1 MSRKAKLFVFSA
13 PSGSGKTTIVRNVL
27 KKFPELIFSIS
38 ATTRKKRDH
47 EFDGKDYF
55 FIDEKEFLRQIDEGK
70 FVEWERFY
78 GYYYGTL
85 KKFVDS
91 KLDEGSSLVFEVDV
105 KGALSIKKHYPESVL
120 IFIMPPSIEE
130 LRNRL
135 INRNTETSED
145 LQKRIE
151 RAELELSYK
160 DKFDHLVV
168 NNDLDQAI
176 EEVKNIIKL
185 ELNEVTKDGM
195 SSN

>member
-1 MSRKAKLFVFSA
+1 M
-13 PSGSGKTTIVRNVL
+13 
-27 KKFPELIFSIS
+27 
-38 ATTRKKRDH
+38 
-47 EFDGKDYF
+47 
-55 FIDEKEFLRQIDEGK
+55 
-70 FVEWERFY
+70 
-78 GYYYGTL
+78 
-85 KKFVDS
+85 
-91 KLDEGSSLVFEVDV
+91 VFEVDV